1 MANSLQYGI
10 WFLGELYNS
19 YIGSDIQLT
28 QMFFLG
34 WVYSDRTVLSL
45 LKETRK
51 KGSVVYTSKRPH
63 DSGFLDIGEISYF
76 LDIL

>member
-10 WFLGELYNS
+10 WFLGELYIYL
-19 YIGSDIQLT
+19 YISSMATDPHV
-28 QMFFLG
+28 FVG

-63 DSGFLDIGEISYF
+63 FRRLVKYHIS
-76 LDIL
+76 LNIL